1 MDFTTW
7 TTGER
12 FLADG
17 AQFQRRT
24 DAEVDRKAV
33 IARLSVWSP
42 AGPAPRGPRTAA
54 GDVAIQKRLLF
65 SFMDGN
71 QPLRSV
77 SVHTPGAHAA
87 VVGAG
92 LDMDVVGIP

>member
-1 MDFTTW
+1 MVDFTTW

-33 IARLSVWSP
+33 
-42 AGPAPRGPRTAA
+42 
-54 GDVAIQKRLLF
+54 LLVDTNVTHLV
-65 SFMDGN
+65 M
-71 QPLRSV
+71 LEIV
-77 SVHTPGAHAA
+77 
-87 VVGAG
+87 
-92 LDMDVVGIP
+92 IY

>member
-1 MDFTTW
+1 MDFTTQ

-33 IARLSVWSP
+33 LLVDTNDLPLFLLVHDLNQKKQVTHTWRKMKFAEPPHLALSM
-42 AGPAPRGPRTAA
+42 
-54 GDVAIQKRLLF
+54 L
-65 SFMDGN
+65 
-71 QPLRSV
+71 
-77 SVHTPGAHAA
+77 
-87 VVGAG
+87 
-92 LDMDVVGIP
+92 

>member
-33 IARLSVWSP
+33 
-42 AGPAPRGPRTAA
+42 
-54 GDVAIQKRLLF
+54 LLVDTNVTHLVLVFRSKKTPHSNVRRF
-65 SFMDGN
+65 SF
-71 QPLRSV
+71 
-77 SVHTPGAHAA
+77 
-87 VVGAG
+87 
-92 LDMDVVGIP
+92 IYI